1 MMITGPIDD
10 GTPNQGAREILD
22 YWFTEYAIGDLAK
35 KQEKR
40 WFTGGPEIDREIGQR
55 FGHRVELALAGGLK
69 DWEGE
74 PGSRLALII
83 LLDQFTR
90 NVFRGTP
97 RAFAGDLRAVKLAR
111 RGQAMFFFKGLPLIQ
126 RVFAL
131 MPLEHSELLSDQ
143 ALCVQEMT
151 RLYELAPNEDK
162 TRFQSF
168 MEYAREHRAIIERF
182 GRFPHR
188 NEVLSRVSTEN
199 ERCFLVGAKTYGQS
213 QSVS

>member
-1 MMITGPIDD
+1 MTGPIDD
-10 GTPNQGAREILD
+10 GTPSQEAREILD

-35 KQEKR
+35 KQEHR
-40 WFTGGPEIDREIGQR
+40 WFTGGPEIDRDIGQR

-90 NVFRGTP
+90 NIFRGTP

-111 RGQAMFFFKGLPLIQ
+111 RGQLMDIFRGLPLIQ

-143 ALCVQEMT
+143 ALCVQEMM
-151 RLYELAPNEDK
+151 RLFINK
-162 TRFQSF
+162 TGS
-168 MEYAREHRAIIERF
+168 Y
-182 GRFPHR
+182 
-188 NEVLSRVSTEN
+188 
-199 ERCFLVGAKTYGQS
+199 
-213 QSVS
+213 

>member
-1 MMITGPIDD
+1 MIIIGLSNG
-10 GTPNQGAREILD
+10 GTSSQGAREILD
-22 YWFTEYAIGDLAK
+22 YWFTEYALGDLAK
-35 KQEKR
+35 KQENR
-40 WFTGGPEIDREIGQR
+40 WFNGGPEIDREIGQR

-90 NVFRGTP
+90 NIFRGTP
-97 RAFAGDLRAVKLAR
+97 RAFAGDPRAAKLAR
-111 RGQAMFFFKGLPLIQ
+111 RTQVIDIFRELPLIQ

-143 ALCVQEMT
+143 ALCVKEMA
-151 RLYELAPNEDK
+151 RLYQLAPDEDK
-162 TRFQSF
+162 PRFQSF
-168 MEYAREHRAIIERF
+168 VEYAQEHKAIIERF

-188 NEVLSRVSTEN
+188 NEALSRVSTEN
-199 ERCFLVGAKTYGQS
+199 ERRFLVGTKTYGQRK
-213 QSVS
+213 SVT

>member
-1 MMITGPIDD
+1 MDD
-10 GTPNQGAREILD
+10 GTSSQGAREILD
-22 YWFTEYAIGDLAK
+22 YWFTEYALGDLAK

-69 DWEGE
+69 DWESE

-90 NVFRGTP
+90 NIFRGTP
-97 RAFAGDLRAVKLAR
+97 RAFSGDLRAARLAR
-111 RGQAMFFFKGLPLIQ
+111 RGQVTYIFRELPLIQ

-143 ALCVQEMT
+143 ALCVEEMT
-151 RLYELAPNEDK
+151 RLYELAPDGDK
-162 TRFQSF
+162 PRFQSF
-168 MEYAREHRAIIERF
+168 VEYAREHKAIIERF

-188 NEVLSRVSTEN
+188 NEALSRVSTEN
-199 ERCFLVGAKTYGQS
+199 ERRFLVGAKTYGQS
-213 QSVS
+213 KSVS